1 MSTEIRIY
9 LLFVCIILQTSP
21 PFYHIKN
28 PNFPPLIATFSRW
41 FRSKNMHILRFYP
54 NFVIEPYF
62 FTKILNAVYHWSQK
76 LSHKFH
82 GLSSKVHYFEH
93 FVDYDKILDKNML
106 VIISEHLLHPLQ
118 LCITHWPKTGKLC
131 PYYGSVSAWV
141 DFNVISGFVEEML
154 PKIVKALH
162 TFPNINFI
170 FLAAAYRMYPHNS
183 TESGNLRFEPIGV
196 SMMDEYRVVLQKCHE
211 NVTKMFES
219 G

>member
-1 MSTEIRIY
+1 
-9 LLFVCIILQTSP
+9 
-21 PFYHIKN
+21 
-28 PNFPPLIATFSRW
+28 
-41 FRSKNMHILRFYP
+41 
-54 NFVIEPYF
+54 
-62 FTKILNAVYHWSQK
+62 
-76 LSHKFH
+76 
-82 GLSSKVHYFEH
+82 
-93 FVDYDKILDKNML
+93 ML

-162 TFPNINFI
+162 TFPNIHFI

-211 NVTKMFES
+211 NVRKWLKIAKNWPKSTFIGQKWPKMTSFDPKYDIS
-219 G
+219 GKPPFTIASCPTLS